1 MKSKLPNTG
10 TTIFTVMSKLAVE
23 HNAINLGQGF
33 PGFQS
38 DRHLADL
45 VHKHMCEGKN
55 QYAPMPGVVELRSIL
70 SKKIE
75 TMYGHAYNA
84 ESEITITAGATQA
97 IFTAITSVIHPG
109 DEVILFAPA
118 YDCYAPA
125 IELNGGKPV
134 WLNLSYP
141 EYRIDWDEVK
151 GRITDR
157 TRMIIVNSPHNPS
170 GTCLLPEDL
179 QTLER
184 IVAERNDILVLS
196 DEVYEHIYFDGRR
209 HESLI
214 RYPGLIRNSFV
225 VFSFG
230 KTFHN
235 TGWKMGYI
243 CAPETLMRE
252 FRKVHQYNVFSC
264 NTPVQYALSE
274 YLLSPDNYLHLHE
287 FYEKK
292 RDRFLNQLKGSSWL
306 MHPAEGTYFQ
316 LLGYKNIFQEK
327 DTDLAIRLTKEWRIT
342 GIPCSV
348 FYPGSHDDQ
357 VLRFCFA
364 KDDDELDRAAEIL
377 QKIK

>member
-1 MKSKLPNTG
+1 MKSKLPHTG
-10 TTIFTVMSKLAVE
+10 TTIFSVMSKLAIE
-23 HNAINLGQGF
+23 HNAVNLGQGF

-38 DRHLADL
+38 DQHLSDL
-45 VHKHMCEGKN
+45 VYKYMREGKN
-55 QYAPMPGVVELRSIL
+55 QYAPMPGIPELRSVL

-75 TMYGHAYNA
+75 DLYGHEYN
-84 ESEITITAGATQA
+84 SDREITITSGGTQA
-97 IFTAITSVIHPG
+97 IFTAITALVHPG

-141 EYRIDWDEVK
+141 EYRIDWAEVK
-151 GRITDR
+151 SRITDR
-157 TRMIIVNSPHNPS
+157 TRLIIVNSPHNPS
-170 GTCLLPEDL
+170 GTCLNAEDL
-179 QTLER
+179 RALEN
-184 IVAERNDILVLS
+184 IVTESKVLVLS

-209 HESLI
+209 HESVI
-214 RYPGLIRNSFV
+214 RYPNLVRRAFV

-243 CAPETLMRE
+243 CAPEELMLE

-264 NTPVQYALSE
+264 NTPVQHALAE
-274 YLLSPDNYLHLHE
+274 YMLTQNTYMHLPG
-287 FYEKK
+287 FYEYK
-292 RDRFLNQLKGSSWL
+292 RNRFLEHLKGSAWQI
-306 MHPAEGTYFQ
+306 HPAEGTYFQ
-316 LLGYKNIFQEK
+316 LLGFGKMFQER
-327 DTDLAIRLTKEWRIT
+327 DMDFATRLTKEWKIT

-348 FYPGSHDDQ
+348 FYPDAHDDS

-364 KDDDELDRAAEIL
+364 KDDDQIDRAAEIL